1 MRRLAVLSLH
11 TSPLAQPGTG
21 DGGGMN
27 VYVREL
33 SAALARSG
41 VACDVFT
48 RAWAPGL
55 PPVVDVEPGF
65 RVHHVPAGPVHALPK
80 ESLPAVVDEFTA
92 RVLETMAA
100 ANGPGG
106 DTGGGLPY
114 TSVHANYW
122 LSGLSGH
129 VIKHELELP
138 LVCTFHTLDRV
149 KAELVPEEVIAD
161 MPHRRAEAEAS
172 IIECSDAV
180 LASCSVEADQIE
192 SLYGGDPGRIR
203 IVAPGVDHAF
213 FGPGHR
219 PQARRALGLPEDGRL
234 LLFVGRIQPLK
245 CADVAIETLAE
256 LQGAGGGGVD
266 GGPYRLVIVG
276 GPSGPH
282 GEKALQRLHDVADA
296 RGVRDLVH
304 FVQPQPHELLSSYY
318 RAADVCI
325 VPSRSE
331 SFGLVALEAAACG
344 TPVVASAVGGLT
356 TLVDHG
362 HTGFLVEDADPGAYA
377 ASVRRVFGEPLAA
390 ERLSTASVL
399 RARHYTWRAAAR
411 ALVELH
417 DELASSRL
425 VECS

>member
-33 SAALARSG
+33 TSALARSD

-48 RAWAPGL
+48 RAWSPDP
-55 PPVVDVEPGF
+55 PPVVDVEPGL
-65 RVHHVPAGPVHALPK
+65 RVHHVPAGPLETLPK

-92 RVLETMAA
+92 GVLERMAA
-100 ANGPGG
+100 APTSGGDPGG
-106 DTGGGLPY
+106 GQPY

-129 VIKHELELP
+129 VIKHECNLP

-149 KAELVPEEVIAD
+149 KAESMPEEVEAD

-172 IIECSDAV
+172 IIDCSDAV
-180 LASCSVEADQIE
+180 LASCTVEADQIA

-203 IVAPGVDHAF
+203 IVPPGVDHAF

-219 PQARRALGLPEDGRL
+219 PQARRALGLPLDGRL

-245 CADVAIETLAE
+245 CADAAIETLAE
-256 LQGAGGGGVD
+256 LREGGGE
-266 GGPYRLVIVG
+266 PYRLVVVG

-282 GEKALQRLHDVADA
+282 GEKSLQGLYDAADA
-296 RGVRDLVH
+296 RGVREHVH
-304 FVQPQPHELLSSYY
+304 FIAPQPHELLSSYY

-362 HTGFLVEDADPGAYA
+362 HTGFLVDDPDPGAYA
-377 ASVRRVFGEPLAA
+377 AAVRRVFDEPLAA

-399 RARHYTWRAAAR
+399 RARRYTWRAAAR
-411 ALVELH
+411 TLVELH
-417 DELASSRL
+417 DELASGRL
-425 VECS
+425 VECG

>member
-33 SAALARSG
+33 TSALARSD

-48 RAWAPGL
+48 RAWSPDL
-55 PPVVDVEPGF
+55 PPVVDVEPGL
-65 RVHHVPAGPVHALPK
+65 RVHHVPAGPLQALPK
-80 ESLPAVVDEFTA
+80 ESLPGVVDEFTA
-92 RVLETMAA
+92 GVLERMAA
-100 ANGPGG
+100 APEAGE
-106 DTGGGLPY
+106 LPY

-129 VIKHELELP
+129 VIKHELNLP

-149 KAELVPEEVIAD
+149 KAESMPEEVEAD

-172 IIECSDAV
+172 IINCSDAV
-180 LASCSVEADQIE
+180 LASCTVEADQIA
-192 SLYGGDPGRIR
+192 SLYGGEPGRIH
-203 IVAPGVDHAF
+203 IVPPGVDHAF

-219 PQARRALGLPEDGRL
+219 PQARRALGLPLDGRL

-256 LQGAGGGGVD
+256 LREGGGE
-266 GGPYRLVIVG
+266 PYRLVVVG

-282 GEKALQRLHDVADA
+282 GEKSLQGLHDVADA
-296 RGVRDLVH
+296 RGVREHVH
-304 FVQPQPHELLSSYY
+304 FVAPQPHELLSSYY

-356 TLVDHG
+356 TLVDQG
-362 HTGFLVEDADPGAYA
+362 HTGYLVDDPDPVAYA
-377 ASVRRVFGEPLAA
+377 DAVRKVFDEPLAA
-390 ERLSTASVL
+390 ERLSSASVL
-399 RARHYTWRAAAR
+399 MARQYTWRAAAR
-411 ALVELH
+411 TLVELH
-417 DELASSRL
+417 DELAAGRL

>member
-33 SAALARSG
+33 TSALARSD

-48 RAWAPGL
+48 RAWSPDL
-55 PPVVDVEPGF
+55 PPVVEVEPGL
-65 RVHHVPAGPVHALPK
+65 RVHHVPAGPLEVLPK
-80 ESLPAVVDEFTA
+80 ESLPAVVEEFTA
-92 RVLETMAA
+92 GVLERMAA
-100 ANGPGG
+100 APGAG
-106 DTGGGLPY
+106 ELPY

-129 VIKHELELP
+129 VIKHELNLP

-149 KAELVPEEVIAD
+149 KADTMPEEVEAD

-172 IIECSDAV
+172 IIDCSDAV
-180 LASCSVEADQIE
+180 LASCTVEADQIA

-203 IVAPGVDHAF
+203 IVPPGVDHAF

-219 PQARRALGLPEDGRL
+219 PQARRALGLPLSGRL

-245 CADVAIETLAE
+245 RADVAIETLAE
-256 LQGAGGGGVD
+256 LCESGHE
-266 GGPYRLVIVG
+266 PYRLVVVG

-282 GEKALQRLHDVADA
+282 GEKSLQSLHDVADS
-296 RGVRDLVH
+296 RGVRERVH
-304 FVQPQPHELLSSYY
+304 FVAPQPHELLSSYY

-362 HTGFLVEDADPGAYA
+362 HTGYLVDDPDPVAYA
-377 ASVRRVFGEPLAA
+377 AAVRKTFDEPLAA

-399 RARHYTWRAAAR
+399 RARRYTWRAAAR
-411 ALVELH
+411 TLVELH
-417 DELASSRL
+417 DELAAGRL

>member
-33 SAALARSG
+33 TSALARSD

-48 RAWAPGL
+48 RAWSPDL
-55 PPVVDVEPGF
+55 PPVLDVEPGL
-65 RVHHVPAGPVHALPK
+65 RVHHVPAGPLDVLPK

-92 RVLETMAA
+92 GVLERMAA
-100 ANGPGG
+100 APGAG
-106 DTGGGLPY
+106 ELPY

-129 VIKHELELP
+129 VIKHELNLP

-149 KAELVPEEVIAD
+149 KADTMPEEVEAD

-172 IIECSDAV
+172 IIDCSDAV
-180 LASCSVEADQIE
+180 LASCTVEADQIA

-203 IVAPGVDHAF
+203 IVPPGVDHAF

-219 PQARRALGLPEDGRL
+219 PQARRALGLPLSGRL

-245 CADVAIETLAE
+245 RADVAIETLAE
-256 LQGAGGGGVD
+256 LCESGD
-266 GGPYRLVIVG
+266 EPYRLVVVG

-282 GEKALQRLHDVADA
+282 GEKSLQSLHDAADA
-296 RGVRDLVH
+296 RGVREHVH
-304 FVQPQPHELLSSYY
+304 FVAPQPHELLSSYY

-362 HTGFLVEDADPGAYA
+362 HTGYLVDDPDPVAYA
-377 ASVRRVFGEPLAA
+377 AAVRRTFDEPLAA

-399 RARHYTWRAAAR
+399 RARRYTWRAAAR
-411 ALVELH
+411 NLVELH
-417 DELASSRL
+417 DELAAGRL

>member
-33 SAALARSG
+33 TSALARSG

-48 RAWAPGL
+48 RAWSPDL
-55 PPVVDVEPGF
+55 PPVVDVEPGL
-65 RVHHVPAGPVHALPK
+65 RVHHVPAGPLTALPK

-92 RVLETMAA
+92 GVIDRMAA
-100 ANGPGG
+100 APRAGE
-106 DTGGGLPY
+106 LPY

-129 VIKHELELP
+129 VIKHECNLP

-149 KAELVPEEVIAD
+149 KAETMPEEVEAD

-172 IIECSDAV
+172 IIDCSDAV
-180 LASCSVEADQIE
+180 LASCTVEADQIA
-192 SLYGGDPGRIR
+192 SLYGGEPGRIR
-203 IVAPGVDHAF
+203 IVPPGVDHAF

-219 PQARRALGLPEDGRL
+219 PQARRALGLPLSGRL

-245 CADVAIETLAE
+245 RADVAIETLAE
-256 LQGAGGGGVD
+256 LRQRDGA
-266 GGPYRLVIVG
+266 PYRLVVVG

-282 GEKALQRLHDVADA
+282 GEKSLQSLYDVADA
-296 RGVRDLVH
+296 RGVREHVH
-304 FVQPQPHELLSSYY
+304 FVEPQPHELLSSYY

-362 HTGFLVEDADPGAYA
+362 HTGYLVDDPDPVAYA
-377 ASVRRVFGEPLAA
+377 AAVRKVFDEPLAA

-399 RARHYTWRAAAR
+399 RARRYTWRAAAR
-411 ALVELH
+411 TLVELH
-417 DELASSRL
+417 DELASGRL
-425 VECS
+425 VECG

>member
-33 SAALARSG
+33 TSALARSD

-48 RAWAPGL
+48 RAWSPDL
-55 PPVVDVEPGF
+55 PAVVDVEPGL
-65 RVHHVPAGPVHALPK
+65 RVHHVPAGPLEVLPK

-92 RVLETMAA
+92 AVLERMTAA
-100 ANGPGG
+100 PQAGE
-106 DTGGGLPY
+106 LPY

-129 VIKHELELP
+129 VIKHELNLP

-149 KAELVPEEVIAD
+149 KAESMPEEVEAD

-172 IIECSDAV
+172 IIDCSDAV
-180 LASCSVEADQIE
+180 LASCTVEADQIA
-192 SLYGGDPGRIR
+192 SLYGGEPGRIR
-203 IVAPGVDHAF
+203 IVPPGVDHAF

-219 PQARRALGLPEDGRL
+219 PQARRALGLPVDGRL

-256 LQGAGGGGVD
+256 LRAGGGE
-266 GGPYRLVIVG
+266 PYRLVVVG

-282 GEKALQRLHDVADA
+282 GDKSLQSLHDVADA
-296 RGVRDLVH
+296 RGVREHVH
-304 FVQPQPHELLSSYY
+304 FVDPQPHELLSSYY

-362 HTGFLVEDADPGAYA
+362 HTGYLVEDRDPAAYA
-377 ASVRRVFGEPLAA
+377 DAVRRTFDEPLAA

-399 RARHYTWRAAAR
+399 RARQYTWRAAAR
-411 ALVELH
+411 TLVELH
-417 DELASSRL
+417 DELAAGRL

>member
-33 SAALARSG
+33 TSALARSG
-41 VACDVFT
+41 VTCDVFT
-48 RAWAPGL
+48 RAWSSDLA
-55 PPVVDVEPGF
+55 PVVDVEPGL
-65 RVHHVPAGPVHALPK
+65 RVHHVPAGPLETLPK

-92 RVLETMAA
+92 GVLERMAA
-100 ANGPGG
+100 APMSGS

-129 VIKHELELP
+129 VIKHELNLP

-149 KAELVPEEVIAD
+149 KAESMPEEVEAD

-172 IIECSDAV
+172 IIDCSDAV
-180 LASCSVEADQIE
+180 LASCTVEADQIA
-192 SLYGGDPGRIR
+192 SLYGGEPGRIR
-203 IVAPGVDHAF
+203 IVPPGVDHAF

-219 PQARRALGLPEDGRL
+219 PQARRALGLPLDGRL

-256 LQGAGGGGVD
+256 LRAEGGE
-266 GGPYRLVIVG
+266 PYRLVVVG

-282 GEKALQRLHDVADA
+282 GEKALQGLHDAADA
-296 RGVRDLVH
+296 RGVRQHVH
-304 FVQPQPHELLSSYY
+304 FIEPQPHELLSSYY
-318 RAADVCI
+318 RAADVCV

-362 HTGFLVEDADPGAYA
+362 HTGYLVDEPDPRAYA
-377 ASVRRVFGEPLAA
+377 AAVRSVFDEPLAA

-399 RARHYTWRAAAR
+399 RARRYTWRAAAR
-411 ALVELH
+411 TLVELH
-417 DELASSRL
+417 DELASGRL
-425 VECS
+425 VECG

>member
-33 SAALARSG
+33 TSALARTG

-48 RAWAPGL
+48 RAWSPDLAP
-55 PPVVDVEPGF
+55 VIEVEPGL
-65 RVHHVPAGPVHALPK
+65 RVHHVPAGPAEAVPK
-80 ESLPAVVDEFTA
+80 EALPAVVEEFTGN
-92 RVLETMAA
+92 VLGRMAA
-100 ANGPGG
+100 ATGSGG
-106 DTGGGLPY
+106 DEGGGLPY

-129 VIKHELELP
+129 VIKHELNLP

-149 KAELVPEEVIAD
+149 KAESMPEEVEAD

-180 LASCSVEADQIE
+180 LASCSVEADQIA
-192 SLYGGDPGRIR
+192 SLYGGEPGRIR
-203 IVAPGVDHAF
+203 IVPPGVDHAF

-219 PQARRALGLPEDGRL
+219 PQARRALGLPLDGRL

-245 CADVAIETLAE
+245 RADVAIEALAE
-256 LQGAGGGGVD
+256 LRAEGGE
-266 GGPYRLVIVG
+266 PYRLVVVG

-282 GEKALQRLHDVADA
+282 GEKSLQSLHDVADA
-296 RGVRDLVH
+296 RGVREFVH
-304 FVQPQPHELLSSYY
+304 FIEPQPHELLSSYY
-318 RAADVCI
+318 RAADVCL

-331 SFGLVALEAAACG
+331 SFGLVALESAACG

-356 TLVDHG
+356 TLVDDG
-362 HTGFLVEDADPGAYA
+362 HTGFLVDEADPRAYA
-377 ASVRRVFGEPLAA
+377 AAVRRVFDAPLQP

-399 RARHYTWRAAAR
+399 RARLYTWRAAA
-411 ALVELH
+411 ASLVELH
-417 DELASSRL
+417 DELAAGRL
-425 VECS
+425 VECG

>member
-33 SAALARSG
+33 TSALARTG

-48 RAWAPGL
+48 RAWSPDLPGT
-55 PPVVDVEPGF
+55 VDVEPGL
-65 RVHHVPAGPVHALPK
+65 RVHHVPAGPRHALPK
-80 ESLPAVVDEFTA
+80 ESLPTVVDEFTTK
-92 RVLETMAA
+92 VLERMAGA
-100 ANGPGG
+100 
-106 DTGGGLPY
+106 DQPY

-129 VIKHELELP
+129 VIKHELNLP

-149 KAELVPEEVIAD
+149 KAETMPEEVQAD

-172 IIECSDAV
+172 VIECSDAV
-180 LASCSVEADQIE
+180 LASCSVEAEQIA
-192 SLYGGDPGRIR
+192 SLYGGEPGRIR
-203 IVAPGVDHAF
+203 IVPPGVDHAF

-219 PQARRALGLPEDGRL
+219 PQARRALGLPRDGRL

-245 CADVAIETLAE
+245 CADVAVETLAE
-256 LQGAGGGGVD
+256 LRDGGGAD
-266 GGPYRLVIVG
+266 YRLVVVG

-282 GEKALQRLHDVADA
+282 GEKALQGLSDVADA
-296 RGVRDLVH
+296 RGVRDHVH
-304 FVQPQPHELLSSYY
+304 FIAPQPHELLSSYY
-318 RAADVCI
+318 RAADVCV

-362 HTGFLVEDADPGAYA
+362 RTGFLVEDPDPAAYA
-377 ASVRRVFGEPLAA
+377 AAVRQVFDEPLAA

-399 RARHYTWRAAAR
+399 RARRYTWRAAA
-411 ALVELH
+411 ASLVELH
-417 DELASSRL
+417 DELAAGRL
-425 VECS
+425 VECG

>member
-1 MRRLAVLSLH
+1 MRRIAVLSLH

-33 SAALARSG
+33 TAALARSD

-48 RAWAPGL
+48 RAWSPDL
-55 PPVVDVEPGF
+55 PAVVEVEPGL
-65 RVHHVPAGPVHALPK
+65 RVHHVPAGPLTTLAKEALPD
-80 ESLPAVVDEFTA
+80 VVEEFTGG
-92 RVLETMAA
+92 VLDRMSAPGALALSEEQG
-100 ANGPGG
+100 GPF
-106 DTGGGLPY
+106 

-129 VIKHELELP
+129 VIKHELNLP

-149 KAELVPEEVIAD
+149 KAESMPEEVEAD

-180 LASCSVEADQIE
+180 LASCTVEAEQIA
-192 SLYGGDPGRIR
+192 SLYGADPGRIR
-203 IVAPGVDHAF
+203 IVPLGVDHAF

-219 PQARRALGLPEDGRL
+219 PQARRALGLPLEGRL

-245 CADVAIETLAE
+245 CADAAIATLAE
-256 LQGAGGGGVD
+256 LGATD
-266 GGPYRLVIVG
+266 AEPYHLVVVG

-282 GEKALQRLHDVADA
+282 GEASL
-296 RGVRDLVH
+296 RGLVDLAAAQGVTDRVH
-304 FVQPQPHELLSSYY
+304 FVAPQPHELLSSYY

-362 HTGFLVEDADPGAYA
+362 RTGFLVDEPTPQRYA
-377 ASVRRVFGEPLAA
+377 AAVHRVFEEPLLA

-399 RARHYTWRAAAR
+399 RARRYTWRAAAG
-411 ALVELH
+411 ALLDLH

>member
-33 SAALARSG
+33 TSALARSD

-48 RAWAPGL
+48 RAWSPDLA
-55 PPVVDVEPGF
+55 PVVDVEPGL
-65 RVHHVPAGPVHALPK
+65 RVHHVPAGPLQVLPK
-80 ESLPAVVDEFTA
+80 ESLPAVIDEFTA
-92 RVLETMAA
+92 GVLERMAMA
-100 ANGPGG
+100 GE
-106 DTGGGLPY
+106 LPY

-122 LSGLSGH
+122 LSGISGH
-129 VIKHELELP
+129 VIKHELNLP

-149 KAELVPEEVIAD
+149 KAESMPEEVEAD

-180 LASCSVEADQIE
+180 LASCTVEADQIA
-192 SLYGGDPGRIR
+192 SLYGGEPGRIR
-203 IVAPGVDHAF
+203 IVPPGVDHAF

-219 PQARRALGLPEDGRL
+219 PQARRALGLPLGGRL

-256 LQGAGGGGVD
+256 LRENSGE
-266 GGPYRLVIVG
+266 PYRLVVVG

-282 GEKALQRLHDVADA
+282 GEKSLQGLHDAADA
-296 RGVRDLVH
+296 RGVREHVH
-304 FVQPQPHELLSSYY
+304 FVAPQPHELLSSYY

-362 HTGFLVEDADPGAYA
+362 HTGFLVDDPDPVAYA
-377 ASVRRVFGEPLAA
+377 AAVRRTFDEPLAA
-390 ERLSTASVL
+390 ERFSTASVL
-399 RARHYTWRAAAR
+399 RARRYTWRAAAR
-411 ALVELH
+411 TLVELH
-417 DELASSRL
+417 DELAAGRL
-425 VECS
+425 VECG

>member
-11 TSPLAQPGTG
+11 TSPLAQPGSG

-33 SAALARSG
+33 TAALARTG

-48 RAWAPGL
+48 RAWSPDL
-55 PPVVDVEPGF
+55 PSVVEVEPGL
-65 RVHHVPAGPVHALPK
+65 RVHNVPAGPPAYVPK
-80 ESLPAVVDEFTA
+80 EALPAVVEEFTA
-92 RVLETMAA
+92 NVLGRMAA
-100 ANGPGG
+100 ATGSGG
-106 DTGGGLPY
+106 GAGGGLPY

-129 VIKHELELP
+129 VIKHELNLP

-149 KAELVPEEVIAD
+149 KAESMPEEVEAD
-161 MPHRRAEAEAS
+161 MAGRRAEAEAS

-180 LASCSVEADQIE
+180 LASCSVEADQIA
-192 SLYGGDPGRIR
+192 SLYGGEPGRIR
-203 IVAPGVDHAF
+203 IVPPGVDHAF

-219 PQARRALGLPEDGRL
+219 PQARRALGLPLDGRL

-245 CADVAIETLAE
+245 RADVAIEALAE
-256 LQGAGGGGVD
+256 LRDGTDAD
-266 GGPYRLVIVG
+266 GGEPYRLVVVG

-282 GEKALQRLHDVADA
+282 GEKSLRRLEDVADA
-296 RGVRDLVH
+296 RGVREFVH
-304 FVQPQPHELLSSYY
+304 FIEPQPHELLSSYY
-318 RAADVCI
+318 RAADVCL

-362 HTGFLVEDADPGAYA
+362 HTGFLVEEPDPHAFA
-377 ASVRRVFGEPLAA
+377 AAVRRVFAAPLQP

-399 RARHYTWRAAAR
+399 RARLYTWRAAA
-411 ALVELH
+411 ATLVELH
-417 DELASSRL
+417 DELAAGRL
-425 VECS
+425 VECG

>member
-33 SAALARSG
+33 TSALARSG

-48 RAWAPGL
+48 RAWSPDL
-55 PPVVDVEPGF
+55 PPVVEVEPGL
-65 RVHHVPAGPVHALPK
+65 RVHHVAAGPLDVLPK

-92 RVLETMAA
+92 GVLDRMAA
-100 ANGPGG
+100 APAAGE
-106 DTGGGLPY
+106 LPY

-129 VIKHELELP
+129 VIKHELNLP

-149 KAELVPEEVIAD
+149 KAETMPEEVEAD

-172 IIECSDAV
+172 IIDCSDAV
-180 LASCSVEADQIE
+180 LASCTVEADQIA
-192 SLYGGDPGRIR
+192 SLYGGEPGRIR
-203 IVAPGVDHAF
+203 IVPPGVDHAF

-219 PQARRALGLPEDGRL
+219 PQARRALGLPLSGRL

-245 CADVAIETLAE
+245 RADVAIETLAE
-256 LQGAGGGGVD
+256 LQESGGE
-266 GGPYRLVIVG
+266 PYRLVVVG

-282 GEKALQRLHDVADA
+282 GEKSLQSLHDVADA
-296 RGVRDLVH
+296 RGVREHVH
-304 FVQPQPHELLSSYY
+304 FVAPQPHELLSSYY

-362 HTGFLVEDADPGAYA
+362 HTGYLVDDPDPVAYA
-377 ASVRRVFGEPLAA
+377 AAVRRTFDEPLAA

-399 RARHYTWRAAAR
+399 RARRYTWRAAAR
-411 ALVELH
+411 TLVELH
-417 DELASSRL
+417 DELATGRL